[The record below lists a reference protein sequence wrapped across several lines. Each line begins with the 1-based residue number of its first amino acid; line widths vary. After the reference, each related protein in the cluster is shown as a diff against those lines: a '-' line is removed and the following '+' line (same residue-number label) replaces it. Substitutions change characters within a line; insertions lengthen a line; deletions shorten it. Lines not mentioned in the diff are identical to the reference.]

1 MVTSIYVTVAMF
13 AFIFLSFLLYLQK
26 RKQIRSW
33 KIANDIKLNLKK
45 PKSSSIPPPIRKD
58 LKVVSHSVFVS
69 AQLFI
74 LLVTVAVTL
83 YFYDLI
89 PERFLVHWNSSNEPD
104 RIVDKTYVNVFMLP
118 AIQLLMIPMMFFSH
132 YSFIKSKQKISPY
145 LSDLSSKQSKLFRQ
159 AWSYYFLIVT
169 VLTQLLL
176 SGIHFFSLFFAD
188 KGAQWIIGMTIPF
201 VVIIVGYSVYLTW
214 KYGQGGEKLF
224 LNEAG
229 ELPVEVTETDEER
242 FWKWG
247 VLYYNPERSV
257 AICRKT
263 FRHRQ
268 HVEYGQMAS
277 LVVHRRPVGIRSADD
292 RAFVHDGITVSI
304 DKNRGQDICPD
315 LFFDLFF
322 KLFVM
327 LGNGHINDA
336 VSQVDVADQQRT
348 MEIGAEGIFIA
359 GALGF
364 VFSIVA
370 PYAFDFSERTHIFA
384 KGRCVRYDFRI
395 LRRSR

>member
-1 MVTSIYVTVAMF
+1 MLIFSWFMVILFLIIGVVNGITPYYSRLGTPFGVTVPTSHQKDPYVLKLKKAYLYQNVIGSILLAAPIFFFLFWEDGEKVEMVTSIYVTVAMF

-33 KIANDIKLNLKK
+33 KIANDIKIEPKK
-45 PKSSSIPPPIRKD
+45 AKIVIDTAYQKD

-89 PERFLVHWNSSNEPD
+89 PERFPVHWNSSNEPD

-145 LSDLSSKQSKLFRQ
+145 LSDLSSKQSKIFRQ

-229 ELPVEVTETDEER
+229 ELPDEVTETDEER

-247 VLYYNPERSV
+247 VLYYNPEDPS
-257 AICRKT
+257 
-263 FRHRQ
+263 
-268 HVEYGQMAS
+268 
-277 LVVHRRPVGIRSADD
+277 
-292 RAFVHDGITVSI
+292 
-304 DKNRGQDICPD
+304 
-315 LFFDLFF
+315 
-322 KLFVM
+322 LFVEKRF
-327 LGNGHINDA
+327 G
-336 VSQVDVADQQRT
+336 
-348 MEIGAEGIFIA
+348 IGSTLNMARWQAWLFIA
-359 GALGF
+359 GLLAF
-364 VFSIVA
+364 VVLTIVLS
-370 PYAFDFSERTHIFA
+370 FMME
-384 KGRCVRYDFRI
+384 
-395 LRRSR
+395 

>member
-1 MVTSIYVTVAMF
+1 MLIFSWFMVILFLIIGVVNGITPYYSRLGTPFGVTVPTSHQKDPYVLKLKKVYLYQNIFGSILLAAPIFFFLLWDDEEKVEMVTSIYVTVAMF
-13 AFIFLSFLLYLQK
+13 VFIFLSFLLYLQK
-26 RKQIRSW
+26 RKQLRSW
-33 KIANDIKLNLKK
+33 KTANDIKIEPKK
-45 PKSSSIPPPIRKD
+45 AKIVIDTAYQKD

-89 PERFLVHWNSSNEPD
+89 PERFPVHWNSSNEPD

-159 AWSYYFLIVT
+159 AWSYYFLVVT

-188 KGAQWIIGMTIPF
+188 KGAQWVIGMTIPF

-229 ELPVEVTETDEER
+229 ELPDEVTEADEER
-242 FWKWG
+242 YWKWG
-247 VLYYNPERSV
+247 VWYYNPEDPS
-257 AICRKT
+257 I
-263 FRHRQ
+263 F
-268 HVEYGQMAS
+268 VEKRFGIGSTLNMARWQS
-277 LVVHRRPVGIRSADD
+277 WA
-292 RAFVHDGITVSI
+292 
-304 DKNRGQDICPD
+304 
-315 LFFDLFF
+315 
-322 KLFVM
+322 
-327 LGNGHINDA
+327 
-336 VSQVDVADQQRT
+336 
-348 MEIGAEGIFIA
+348 FIA
-359 GALGF
+359 GLLAF
-364 VFSIVA
+364 VVLTIVL
-370 PYAFDFSERTHIFA
+370 SFA
-384 KGRCVRYDFRI
+384 ME
-395 LRRSR
+395 

>member
-1 MVTSIYVTVAMF
+1 MLIFSWFMVILFLIIGVVNGITPYYSRLGTPFGVTVPTSHQKDPYVLKLKKVYLYQNIFGSILLAAPIFFFLLWDDEEKVEMVTSIYVTVAMF
-13 AFIFLSFLLYLQK
+13 VFIFLSFLLYLQK
-26 RKQIRSW
+26 RKQLRSW
-33 KIANDIKLNLKK
+33 KTANDIKIEPKK
-45 PKSSSIPPPIRKD
+45 AKIVIDTAYQKD

-89 PERFLVHWNSSNEPD
+89 PERFPVHWNSSNEPD

-159 AWSYYFLIVT
+159 AWSYYFLVVT

-188 KGAQWIIGMTIPF
+188 KGAQWVIGMTIPF

-229 ELPVEVTETDEER
+229 ELPDEVTEADEER
-242 FWKWG
+242 YWKWG
-247 VLYYNPERSV
+247 VWYYNPEDPS
-257 AICRKT
+257 I
-263 FRHRQ
+263 F
-268 HVEYGQMAS
+268 VEK
-277 LVVHRRPVGIRSADD
+277 RFGIGSTLNIARWQSWA
-292 RAFVHDGITVSI
+292 
-304 DKNRGQDICPD
+304 
-315 LFFDLFF
+315 
-322 KLFVM
+322 
-327 LGNGHINDA
+327 
-336 VSQVDVADQQRT
+336 
-348 MEIGAEGIFIA
+348 FIA
-359 GALGF
+359 GLLAF
-364 VFSIVA
+364 VVLTIVL
-370 PYAFDFSERTHIFA
+370 SFA
-384 KGRCVRYDFRI
+384 ME
-395 LRRSR
+395 